1 MRRRHGRV
9 NRWVLAVMALV
20 ALVMF
25 WFVTK
30 SARSY
35 RTRMHAEKLASAKLA
50 GRAFE
55 VVKEY
60 REQLGIPIDT
70 VNDPNRTGLVGVQF
84 SQVTYGRS
92 DLSDAL
98 SSLNPNFAAA
108 LVELLLKAGVRPGD
122 TVGISWD
129 GTYPALNIQL
139 LAVAQCFPFE
149 PVIITAQSAG
159 TWGANYPGLTWLDIE
174 GFLRGKGV
182 WSYRSALATL
192 GGETDDGRGLSPA
205 GREMLEQ
212 VAQDRLGGCFVPAT
226 FRQGVERRL
235 ELLGGVRAV
244 VSVGRVIADVG
255 DPLARVPSRVL
266 RKPTERVGPDGVIA
280 ALLDKGVP
288 VVFLGNPSRVAIDY
302 GLPVAPVPL
311 PEVGKGRLFFQR
323 RYSVVLAAVFALVLL
338 VLLLLVVRYD
348 IEWYFGAGRHRP
360 DEEAV

>member
-9 NRWVLAVMALV
+9 SVWLMVVFAVL

-25 WFVTK
+25 GVQMR

-35 RTRMHAEKLASAKLA
+35 RTRMYSEKLASAKLA

-55 VVKEY
+55 VV
-60 REQLGIPIDT
+60 REFRDQAGVPIDT
-70 VNDPNRTGLVGVQF
+70 VNDPNRTGLVGVQY

-98 SSLNPNFAAA
+98 TSLNPNFAAA
-108 LVELLLKAGVRPGD
+108 LVELLLDAGIRPGD

-139 LAVAQCFPFE
+139 LAVARCFPFE

-159 TWGANYPGLTWLDIE
+159 TWGANWPGLTWLDIE
-174 GFLRGKGV
+174 ARLRQAGV
-182 WSYRSALATL
+182 WDYRSEFATL
-192 GGETDDGRGLSPA
+192 GGEADDGRGLSPA
-205 GREMLEQ
+205 GRALLM
-212 VAQDRLGGCFVPAT
+212 AAADSA
-226 FRQGVERRL
+226 GVEVRVFGGREGAVRHRL
-235 ELLGGVRAV
+235 EVLAGTKAM
-244 VSVGRVIADVG
+244 VSVGRVVVDMG
-255 DPLARVPSRVL
+255 DPLARIPSRVL
-266 RKPTERVGPDGVIA
+266 TGPSPRVDSGGTIA
-280 ALLDKGVP
+280 ALLARRVP

-323 RYSVVLAAVFALVLL
+323 RYSVGLAAGFAI
-338 VLLLLVVRYD
+338 VLLLLLWIVVRYD
-348 IEWYFGAGRHRP
+348 VEWYLGNRKKRP
-360 DEEAV
+360 REEAV